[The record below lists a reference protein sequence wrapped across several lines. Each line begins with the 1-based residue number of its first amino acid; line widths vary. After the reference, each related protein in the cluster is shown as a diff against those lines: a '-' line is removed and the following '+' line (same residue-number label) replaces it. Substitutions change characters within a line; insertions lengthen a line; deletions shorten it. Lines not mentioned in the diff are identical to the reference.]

1 MIRFAFLW
9 IPNIN
14 VEQFLI
20 ISSAVF
26 FGLAFSFILA
36 VFVKRY
42 VKIVKGRKEAI
53 MHRYIEQ
60 LLFPVLFHQQ
70 TFADISTTHLYQKLT
85 TDILFLK
92 ALHDAVIKM
101 HSSYSGSHAHLLRT
115 FFIEAK
121 LVDISLNKMSK
132 GAWNEKCRAIR
143 DLSQMQIESS
153 SILMLQYCSSN
164 NETLRQEA
172 LIGLIRLR
180 GFNGLTV
187 LKDYAFEINPWMIIN
202 IIHHL
207 NLQDQ
212 TNIPQFDFLLES
224 ANNTVVMLGCRLIE
238 YYKQTEQ
245 LNHLLILNQTTH
257 HADLKEISALVIE
270 KLNSF

>member
-1 MIRFAFLW
+1 MTRFVFLW
-9 IPNIN
+9 IPEIN
-14 VEQFLI
+14 VEQLLI
-20 ISSAVF
+20 ISSSVF
-26 FGLAFSFILA
+26 FAMAFSFILA

-53 MHRYIEQ
+53 MNRYIEQ

-70 TFADISTTHLYQKLT
+70 TFADISTTHLYQKLA
-85 TDILFLK
+85 TDIFFLK
-92 ALHDAVIKM
+92 TLHDAVLKM

-121 LVDISLNKMSK
+121 LVDISLNKMSN
-132 GAWNEKCRAIR
+132 GSWNEKCRAIR

-153 SILMLQYCSSN
+153 SLLMLQYCSSA

-172 LIGLIRLR
+172 LIGLIRLS
-180 GFNGLTV
+180 GFEGLIV
-187 LKDYAFEINPWMIIN
+187 LKNYAFEITPWMIIN

-207 NLQDQ
+207 NLQNQ
-212 TNIPQFDFLLES
+212 TNVPQFDFLLQSE
-224 ANNTVVMLGCRLIE
+224 NNTVVMLGCRLIE

-245 LNHLLILNQTTH
+245 LNNLLVLNQTTH
-257 HADLKEISALVIE
+257 HVGLKEITAQLSE